1 MLVFDKILAGA
12 RCCGCGCSRE
22 GAFRG
27 LGLIGIVE
35 VGALSPVVG
44 AGERAGELLFESFG
58 GGGAAGNLK
67 SVGRGQ
73 DRWVRSGLDV
83 PPGVAG
89 LADAELGLGR
99 LRCRSRSPLIFPN
112 EDAEREPVEGAGR
125 IGKRSAGGLRWSC

>member
-12 RCCGCGCSRE
+12 RCCGGSIE
-22 GAFRG
+22 GISRG

-35 VGALSPVVG
+35 VGAFSRGVG
-44 AGERAGELLFESFG
+44 TGERAGELLFESSG

-73 DRWVRSGLDV
+73 DRWVRSGLDA

-89 LADAELGLGR
+89 LASAEWGL
-99 LRCRSRSPLIFPN
+99 
-112 EDAEREPVEGAGR
+112 
-125 IGKRSAGGLRWSC
+125 